1 MLVGMKIAHVILSF
15 GLSALAATGTAWAA
29 EVGSSDS
36 AKADPGA
43 WSIRTYWL
51 GNESQWGRGK
61 ELNIPWTF
69 FSPKLNPKATH
80 SEIESS
86 IRVYSNFIR
95 PEMEKI
101 GVPVP
106 EGTLIFP
113 DRWAGLAAVR
123 TTNEAHLYW
132 EQMAQEAAFK
142 TPALIQCEFDLIE
155 VETAQASPVLDR
167 LLKQSDH
174 SPILAELTAT
184 SSSGY
189 SHRLKSMTW
198 IAKSGERVNTESMV
212 RSQFTNGNHTTTER
226 GLEPDQDVPG
236 SGLQVEMEPVLSPDR
251 QTIAVNLRM
260 NHASNQ
266 SRIKT
271 LDRDSVGKITVE
283 DRFRT
288 EIQTAMTLID
298 GRSRMVGTW
307 KSGTPGWRTMAFLT
321 TSVVLVQPN
330 VVNLVEPW
338 LREHGEAVLP
348 TPPDLA
354 KGAAGSIPAGMSLRR
369 YQVPPDFLSMGTSPA
384 GEASSD
390 PFASTNANAS
400 QINKYRPA
408 KEVLESMGISLPEGS
423 HAKLIRP
430 TSVLEVVTTDASHDL
445 IHIYTSGDCG
455 RSPLCIDL
463 ALRIVEADASL
474 IRDWTSKAKSA
485 KEHQAAWEALKNQG
499 TSVGDYFITTKSGQR
514 VSLDSGIQHHS
525 SSGAPADED
534 DPDNAAKNDTEMTT
548 HTVGLFWEFDPVV
561 GADGQTL
568 DLNMVIEFDTA
579 PPTEEI
585 HGDQQIVRFFEEA
598 LLTSLTTISGQ
609 THLIGAWTPEKLPN
623 RGKRNVMHAAFL
635 EARAMDIETEHLG
648 PIDEDE

>member
-1 MLVGMKIAHVILSF
+1 MKIAHVILSL
-15 GLSALAATGTAWAA
+15 GLSTLAATGTVWATEA
-29 EVGSSDS
+29 GPSHSTNE
-36 AKADPGA
+36 DPGA
-43 WSIRTYWL
+43 WSIRTYQL

-61 ELNIPWTF
+61 ELNIPWSF
-69 FSPKLNPKATH
+69 SSPKLNPRATH
-80 SEIESS
+80 SEIVKS
-86 IRVYSNFIR
+86 IRAYTKLIR

-113 DRWAGLAAVR
+113 DRRAGLAAVR
-123 TTNEAHLYW
+123 TTHEAHMYW

-142 TPALIQCEFDLIE
+142 TPALIQYQFDLIE
-155 VETAQASPVLDR
+155 VETALASPMLGR
-167 LLKQSDH
+167 LLKHSDH
-174 SPILAELTAT
+174 SPILAELTEP
-184 SSSGY
+184 SSSRD

-212 RSQFTNGNHTTTER
+212 RSHVANGNQITTER

-236 SGLQVEMEPVLSPDR
+236 SGLQIEMESVLSPDR

-271 LDRDSVGKITVE
+271 LDRAPDGIITVE

-288 EIQTAMTLID
+288 EIQTATTLID

-307 KSGTPGWRTMAFLT
+307 KSETPGWRTMAFLT
-321 TSVVLVQPN
+321 ASVVLVQPN
-330 VVNLVEPW
+330 VVNLVGPW

-348 TPPDLA
+348 TPPDPA
-354 KGAAGSIPAGMSLRR
+354 KGDAGSIPAGMSLRR

-384 GEASSD
+384 GQASSD

-400 QINKYRPA
+400 QTIKYRTA
-408 KEVLESMGISLPEGS
+408 KEVLESMGIPLPEGS
-423 HAKLIRP
+423 HARFIRP

-474 IRDWTSKAKSA
+474 IRDWTSKAKST

-514 VSLDSGIQHHS
+514 VSLDSGFQHHS

-548 HTVGLFWEFDPVV
+548 HTVGLFWELDPVV

-609 THLIGAWTPEKLPN
+609 THLIAAWTPEELPN
-623 RGKRNVMHAAFL
+623 HEKRNVMHAAFL

-648 PIDEDE
+648 PIDEAE